1 MAPAPGIVV
10 AEAPGAEPD
19 AVEAIEMA
27 AYEDAEPGAGA
38 AARLLVNLQPDALEG
53 NGVVLPHGADLFMTE
68 DVGEVHA
75 PERDKGRG
83 RIRGRP
89 GEAAVVGREEL
100 FAQIPI
106 GGGDGADAGDA
117 ELIDDAPLEG
127 AVEAFAAAAGLQ
139 GVGRDVLDA
148 EAGQRAADLRELV
161 AVHGLPGFRGV
172 EGPCRRDRCR
182 EPAAARGSPGWSRGP
197 SSP

>member
-1 MAPAPGIVV
+1 
-10 AEAPGAEPD
+10 EAAGAEPD

-27 AYEDAEPGAGA
+27 AHEDAESGAGA
-38 AARLLVNLQPDALEG
+38 TARLLVNLQPDALEG
-53 NGVVLPHGADLFMTE
+53 DGVVLPHGADLFMTE

-100 FAQIPI
+100 LAQVPV

-117 ELIDDAPLEG
+117 ELIDEAPLKG
-127 AVEAFAAAAGLQ
+127 AVQAFAPAAGLR
-139 GVGRDVLDA
+139 GVGRDVFDA
-148 EAGQRAADLRELV
+148 ETGQRAADLRELV

-172 EGPCRRDRCR
+172 EGPDRKSTR
-182 EPAAARGSPGWSRGP
+182 LN
-197 SSP
+197 SSHAWISYAVFCL